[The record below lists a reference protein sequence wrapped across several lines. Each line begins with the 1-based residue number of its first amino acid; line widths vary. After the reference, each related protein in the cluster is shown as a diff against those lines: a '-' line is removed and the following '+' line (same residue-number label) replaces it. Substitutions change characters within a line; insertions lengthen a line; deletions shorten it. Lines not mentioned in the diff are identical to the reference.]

1 MRRSIANLRWVA
13 VALAGI
19 LPAGAWV
26 VNCRVDVPAV
36 SAAQNSQNPPPQ
48 NQMSPGLPDE
58 PPPFGNGPPL
68 GVDNNPQHRQIEQ
81 VQNAERLKQLAQDT
95 DKLLALAKQ
104 LKDEVDQS
112 NGNTLPVDAVKK
124 AAEIEKLAKSVR
136 SKIRG

>member
-19 LPAGAWV
+19 LLAGAWV

-48 NQMSPGLPDE
+48 NQMSPNLPDL

-68 GVDNNPQHRQIEQ
+68 GVDNNPAHAQIEK
-81 VQNAERLKQLAQDT
+81 VRNAERQKQLGEDT

-104 LKDEVDQS
+104 LKDEVDKS
-112 NGNTLPVDAVKK
+112 NGNTLPADAVKK